1 MRHSL
6 AITLLSCLLL
16 PLIPAK
22 SQINSSF
29 TGEPGTYTSELSDF
43 MGPNLNEEHTGMLNR
58 LISSWDSIMIDPGTK
73 GLIISASIKLENKR
87 MRPNP
92 HFTGFIATLITFI
105 DYDIDHDLFNT
116 WLDGL
121 NRLASEP
128 GTRVSEITS
137 FISTAA
143 KLISDN
149 ILYESSSVI
158 WKTSS
163 NRFSF
168 SNDSIFIINIPE
180 SDITCYAQ
188 RDSTVIYDTQGSYS
202 PVTKIWQGS
211 GGIITWAR
219 AGYPAEEVY
228 AGAGNYTID
237 LAGSSYQMDSVLF
250 TNSTYFD
257 RPVYGKLENRAV
269 NIIKQ
274 ENARYPK
281 FETYQKK
288 FFLEDLYKDIDFT
301 GGLEFEGAIVN
312 GKGEPH
318 NPAMIKMYRNDTLYV
333 KARAPSFLFN
343 RENIQTQSTEFTLY
357 LGEDTVYHSDIA
369 FSFNVPDRELNT
381 FKSRHPTSRS
391 PYYNSYHMIDMYFD
405 YLSWKMDES
414 LITLSRARGASIG
427 QAYFES
433 NSYFSEQ
440 EFIKL
445 LGIDDYHPL
454 FRLKAFAEWYY
465 NDTFPID
472 MLARWMNQKHEY
484 VMAMCIDL
492 ANKGFLFFDRLN
504 NEVTLKQKLY
514 DYLQS
519 YAKKK
524 DYDVMTIFSET
535 RSPLD
540 NAKLDMRNYKMN
552 IEGVPRVSL
561 SDSQNV
567 QIFPYGR
574 EIVLE
579 KNRAFEFNGVVQ
591 AGMIT
596 IFGHDFK
603 FNYDTF
609 KIRLSKV
616 DSIMLSVETGQVD
629 ERGRALARQV
639 EDLIQMTKAELL
651 IDRPDNKSGLA
662 SLEQYP
668 IFYAYS
674 ESFVFY
680 DKIPGLEGVYPQSDY
695 YFRLE
700 PFTFENTDRLRPD
713 DLDLKG
719 TFFAGKILEPMDQT
733 LTLQHDNSLGFY
745 YSIPEEG
752 LDVYGARGKLFNSIE
767 MSNRGLKGD
776 GLLNYLTASAESDE
790 FMFFPDSMLAVTT
803 SLTITGNTVFPEV
816 DTDATDIR
824 WYPDDD
830 EFFIEPLADS
840 KFDMFDNGTS
850 LDGQLLM
857 KSKGLSGSGVIN
869 LTDSY
874 LKGDNLSFTTSTI
887 HGDSADYNLKSVSGD
902 GFAFIAEDARTV
914 IDFEKQLSTF
924 SLNTD
929 SSTVKFPEVNYICTM
944 TDFKYDMQ
952 ERILSMTQKGKE
964 GTELMTAGELLKQDM
979 DMPENPTFFST
990 HMANDTISFSASTGE
1005 YLLEEEKIIARNVNY
1020 IPVADVLIQP
1030 ENGVLGINKG
1040 ARPDPLDNAIIAINN
1055 RHIIHDASVDIIRST
1070 RYTASGL
1077 YDYVDKTG
1085 AIQTIMFEEITV
1097 DSMRSEGKGYIPK
1110 IDNFMLSPDFSFMG
1124 DVSFTSDKDNL
1135 YFLGSAGIVHD
1146 CDYIGSA
1153 PMKFESHIDPGNIM
1167 IPLSDR
1173 PRDINGNLITVGT
1186 YISTDSTHIYSAFL
1200 SPGKSWS
1207 DTPLV
1212 KASGYIIHDSEDGKY
1227 KVAGREKLANIS
1239 LPGSMISFDRSGC
1252 EVYSEGPVN
1261 PGLDY
1266 GLLDISSAGQVYHRT
1281 DSNRVELDLILAL
1294 DFYFHEEAIIIMADE
1309 IRYIPTLKP
1318 VDVSGNDYSRA
1329 MQNLLGEG
1337 PAATLEEEMN
1347 LFGVA
1352 RSLPE
1357 GFDPELLLN
1366 DVKMTWNQEYQSYR
1380 SEGKIGIGFI
1390 GRQAM
1395 NVYVDGFIELQKRR
1409 SGDMLDVYLKVD
1421 DATWYWF
1428 SYTRGVMMALSG
1440 NNSFN
1445 KIITEQ
1451 KTNDR
1456 RHPDHSIRTP
1466 YTYMIGVQD
1475 RLDSFLRRMRQDEQE
1490 EAVYDDPVDFRP
1502 E

>member
-6 AITLLSCLLL
+6 AITLLTCLLL
-16 PLIPAK
+16 PLIPVNA
-22 SQINSSF
+22 QINSSF
-29 TGEPGTYTSELSDF
+29 SGEPGTYTSELSAF
-43 MGPNLNEEHTGMLNR
+43 MGPNLNEEHTGSLNS
-58 LISSWDSIMIDPGTK
+58 LVSKWDSTMIDARSK
-73 GLIISASIKLENKR
+73 GLIISASINLENKR

-92 HFTGFIATLITFI
+92 HFTDFIATLITFI
-105 DYDIDHDLFNT
+105 DYDIDRELFNI

-121 NRLASEP
+121 IKLSDEP
-128 GTRVSEITS
+128 SARVSEITS
-137 FISTAA
+137 FINTAR

-149 ILYESSSVI
+149 ILYESSSVT

-163 NRFSF
+163 NRFTF
-168 SNDSIFIINIPE
+168 SNDSIFIISIPE
-180 SDITCYAQ
+180 SDISCYAQ
-188 RDSTVIYDTQGSYS
+188 RDSTIIYNTQGSYS
-202 PVTKIWQGS
+202 PVTKIWHGQG
-211 GGIITWAR
+211 GLITWAR
-219 AGYPAEEVY
+219 AGYPPDQVY
-228 AGAGNYTID
+228 AEPGAYEID
-237 LAGSSYQMDSVLF
+237 LAKSSYEIDSVLF

-257 RPVYGKLENRAV
+257 RPVYGKLENRTV
-269 NIIKQ
+269 NITKQ

-288 FFLEDLYKDIDFT
+288 FFLEDIYENIDFT

-312 GKGEPH
+312 GKGEPY
-318 NPAMIKMYRNDTLYV
+318 NPATIEMYRNDTLYV
-333 KARAPSFLFN
+333 KASAPTFLFN

-357 LGEDTVYHSDIA
+357 LGEDSIYHSDIA
-369 FSFNVPDRELNT
+369 FSFNVPNRELNA
-381 FKSRHPTSRS
+381 FKSRFPTSRS
-391 PYYNSYHMIDMYFD
+391 PYYNSYHMMDIYFD

-414 LITLSRARGASIG
+414 LVTLSRARGASIG

-454 FRLKAFAEWYY
+454 FRLKTFAEWYY

-472 MLARWMNQKHEY
+472 MLARWMKQKREY
-484 VMAMCIDL
+484 VIAMCIDL
-492 ANKGFLFFDRLN
+492 ANKGFLFYDRLN
-504 NEVTLKQKLY
+504 NEVTIKQKLY

-524 DYDVMTIFSET
+524 DYDVMSIFSET

-540 NAKLDMRNYKMN
+540 NAKLNMRNYKMN

-574 EIVLE
+574 NIVLE
-579 KNRAFEFNGVVQ
+579 KNRSFEFDGVVQ

-596 IFGHDFK
+596 VFGHDFK

-616 DSIMLSVETGQVD
+616 DSIMLSVETDQVD
-629 ERGRALARQV
+629 EQGRALARQV
-639 EDLIQMTKAELL
+639 QDLIQMTNAELL

-662 SLEQYP
+662 SLERYP

-674 ESFVFY
+674 ESYVFY

-700 PFTFENTDRLRPD
+700 PFTFENTDRLSPD

-719 TFFAGKILEPMDQT
+719 TFFGGKILEPMDQT

-752 LDVYGARGKLFNSIE
+752 LDVYGAKGKLFNSIE
-767 MSNRGLKGD
+767 MSNRGLKGN
-776 GLLNYLTASAESDE
+776 GRLNYLTASAESDE
-790 FMFFPDSMLAVTT
+790 FLFFPDSLLAVTT
-803 SLTITGNTVFPEV
+803 SLTISSNTVFPELIS
-816 DTDATDIR
+816 DAADIR
-824 WYPDDD
+824 WYPDKD
-830 EFFIEPLADS
+830 EFFIEPLGDS
-840 KFDMFDNGTS
+840 KLNMFDNGTS
-850 LDGQLLM
+850 LDGQLLI
-857 KSKGLSGSGVIN
+857 KSSGLSGSGEIN

-874 LKGDNLSFTTSTI
+874 LKGDNLSFTPSTI
-887 HGDSADYNLKSVSGD
+887 HGDSADYNLKSISGD

-952 ERILSMTQKGKE
+952 ERVLSMTQKGKE
-964 GTELMTAGELLKQDM
+964 GSELMSAAELLKQDM
-979 DMPENPTFFST
+979 DKLEKPSFFST
-990 HMANDTISFSASTGE
+990 HMLNDTISFSASTGE

-1020 IPVADVLIQP
+1020 IPVADALIQP
-1030 ENGVLGINKG
+1030 EDGVLGINKG
-1040 ARPDPLDNAIIAINN
+1040 ARPDPLNNAIIAINN
-1055 RHIIHDASVDIIRST
+1055 RHIIHDASVDILRST

-1077 YDYVDKTG
+1077 YDYVDETG
-1085 AIQTIMFEEITV
+1085 DIQLIKFDEITV

-1124 DVSFTSDKDNL
+1124 DVSFTSDGDKL
-1135 YFLGSAGIVHD
+1135 HFLGSAGIVHD
-1146 CDYIGSA
+1146 CDHIGSA
-1153 PMKFESHIDPGNIM
+1153 PMKFESHIDPENVM
-1167 IPLSDR
+1167 IPISDK

-1186 YISTDSTHIYSAFL
+1186 YISADSTHIYSAFL

-1212 KASGYIIHDSEDGKY
+1212 KASGHIIYDSEDGKY
-1227 KVAGREKLANIS
+1227 KVASREKLANIS
-1239 LPGSMISFDRSGC
+1239 LPGSMISFDRNNC
-1252 EVYSEGPVN
+1252 KVHSEGPVN

-1266 GLLDISSAGQVYHRT
+1266 GLLDISCAGQVDHRT

-1294 DFYFHEEAIIIMADE
+1294 DFHFLDEAITIMADE
-1309 IRYIPTLKP
+1309 IRYIPTLKA

-1329 MQNLLGEG
+1329 MQNLLGEEA
-1337 PAATLEEEMN
+1337 AATLKEEMN

-1357 GFDPELLLN
+1357 GFEPELLLN
-1366 DVKMTWNQEYQSYR
+1366 NVKMTWNQEYQSYR

-1390 GRQAM
+1390 GKQAL
-1395 NVYVDGFIELQKRR
+1395 NVYVDGFVELQKRR
-1409 SGDMLDVYLKVD
+1409 SGDMLDIYLKAD

-1445 KIITEQ
+1445 KSITEQ

-1475 RLDSFLRRMRQDEQE
+1475 RLDSFLSRMRQEEQE
-1490 EAVYDDPVDFRP
+1490 EAVYDDPVDYRP
-1502 E
+1502 